1 MFFEQFRIRTIERRE
16 KKKWGFPHFLF
27 GLLCEDEMLEEQG
40 PDQIHPAENTDGED
54 GKDEHDQ
61 IDKTLGVKEL
71 VTADKNFHEPVNDRD
86 EKKDDLNESGAAVE
100 PRFHF

>member
-1 MFFEQFRIRTIERRE
+1 MNNFESEPSHNSQ
-16 KKKWGFPHFLF
+16 KKKWGSPHFLF
-27 GLLCEDEMLEEQG
+27 GLLREDEMLEEQG

-61 IDKTLGVKEL
+61 IDKALGVKEL
-71 VTADKNFHEPVNDRD
+71 VSADKNFHDPVDDRD
-86 EKKDDLNESGAAVE
+86 EKKDDLDESGAAVE